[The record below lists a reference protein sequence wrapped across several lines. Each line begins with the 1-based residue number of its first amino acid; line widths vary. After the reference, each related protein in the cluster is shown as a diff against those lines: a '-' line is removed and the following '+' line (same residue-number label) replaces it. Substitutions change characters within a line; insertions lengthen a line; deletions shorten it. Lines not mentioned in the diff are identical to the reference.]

1 MPPIS
6 YPEDENAVDD
16 SDGHE
21 EDVEGLSKVL
31 VFSAM
36 NN

>member
-1 MPPIS
+1 MTLIS

-21 EDVEGLSKVL
+21 EDVEGLSKIL

-36 NN
+36 DH